1 MSRENL
7 ELLQRGF
14 ERWNAGDLEAALD
27 VVAEDMRWYPGNVF
41 LDDDELY
48 EGKQGMR
55 DYFASFEE
63 PWEWI
68 KVEPLEQ
75 EEIGDHIVVRA
86 RFRARSNEGVDVDI
100 QVGQRWTFR
109 DGLLIEFHGYPS
121 YAEAVEA
128 ARAAP

>member
-14 ERWNAGDLEAALD
+14 ERWNAGDLEAALE
-27 VVAEDMRWYPGNVF
+27 VVADDMRWYPGSVF

-68 KVEPLEQ
+68 MVEPLEQ
-75 EEIGDHIVVRA
+75 EEIGDHIAVRA

-109 DGLLIEFHGYPS
+109 HGLLIEFHGYPS

-128 ARAAP
+128 ARGAP